1 MKIIIDTEHETKEGI
16 LAAIKMLY
24 VLAGEEK
31 HEETA
36 QFVSEMPGLPQV
48 NDSFATHEE
57 KTEEKSK
64 AEEGFINIFEGEKIP
79 ENKKPEGLSEDDFD
93 FETY

>member
-16 LAAIKMLY
+16 LAAIKMLS

-31 HEETA
+31 HDETA
-36 QFVSEMPGLPQV
+36 QFVSEMPGLPSV
-48 NDSFATHEE
+48 NDSFATH
-57 KTEEKSK
+57 EEKSK

>member
-16 LAAIKMLY
+16 LSAIKMLSA
-24 VLAGEEK
+24 LAGEEK
-31 HEETA
+31 REESMP
-36 QFVSEMPGLPQV
+36 FVSEMPGLPGV
-48 NDSFATHEE
+48 NDSFAQNG
-57 KTEEKSK
+57 EKSK

-79 ENKKPEGLSEDDFD
+79 KKEAPKTLSEDDFD

>member
-16 LAAIKMLY
+16 LAAIKMLSA
-24 VLAGEEK
+24 LAGEEK
-31 HEETA
+31 HEESLP
-36 QFVSEMPGLPQV
+36 FVSEMPGLPQV
-48 NDSFATHEE
+48 NGSFAAPEE
-57 KTEEKSK
+57 KSEEKSK

-79 ENKKPEGLSEDDFD
+79 KKEEPEGLSEDDFD